1 MLQAPISEL
10 KISDGTVLQVPRNG
24 TVVFVGPNNAG
35 KSQALRDL
43 HALLSSKQP
52 DTELVVTSIDV
63 NKESNEEEVQTWLD
77 EKCDYQFSGGSVRYF
92 RFGQGGEPANQNVQ
106 RWRQGPPFQNLGKML
121 AFYAAAGERLQAAQ
135 GTSNI
140 DFAKE
145 TPKHPLHSLYLDKNL
160 EERVSSVAERAFGQP
175 LTLNR
180 FAGTTLRLHV
190 GDIDLEPIVGG
201 TDFGDYIKQLNKLPT
216 LESQGDG
223 MKSFIG
229 LLLNISVA
237 EFPYVLV
244 DEPEAF
250 LHPPQARLLG
260 QFIQEFKAPA
270 SQVFLATHNSNVV
283 RGLLEAQDQAVTVVR
298 LTRDGD
304 VNPAKTL
311 QPSIVKELWSDP
323 LLRYSEV
330 LDGLFHESV
339 ILCEGDAD
347 CRFYAS
353 VLDVVLS
360 EAGEEKQPEL
370 LFTHCGG
377 HHRMPTIIKALG
389 AVGVPVKVV
398 VDLDILQD
406 TQSLKQIVDALDGDW
421 HEVERDVDV
430 LQSQVGGLSTY
441 PNILSAS
448 ERINSVLNEAQE
460 AGQSR
465 LDRNVEQRIREAVRG
480 ESGWKHVK
488 KAGTSAIPQGEAYQS
503 FLRIDHGLRELG
515 VFLVPVGE
523 VEGFVRTV
531 GGHGP
536 QWLGEVH
543 AQRIHETS
551 QVSEAKE
558 FVRDIVG
565 LEHGASVNGH

>member
-1 MLQAPISEL
+1 MVQAPISEL
-10 KISDGTVLQVPRNG
+10 RISDGTVLQVPRNG

-63 NKESNEEEVQTWLD
+63 NKESSEEEVQTWLD
-77 EKCDYQFSGGSVRYF
+77 EKCDHQFSGGSVRYF

-140 DFAKE
+140 DFAND

-180 FAGTTLRLHV
+180 FAGSKLRLHV

-201 TDFGDYIKQLNKLPT
+201 PDFGDYIQQLNELPT

-237 EFPYVLV
+237 DFPYVLV

-283 RGLLEAQDQAVTVVR
+283 RGLFEAQDQAVTVVR
-298 LTRDGD
+298 LTRDGA

-311 QPSIVKELWSDP
+311 QPSLVRELWSDP

-360 EAGEEKQPEL
+360 ETGEERQPEL

-398 VDLDILQD
+398 VDLDIARHSVFEANRGRSGRRLASNSTGCRCAPVAGRWLEHISQYP
-406 TQSLKQIVDALDGDW
+406 
-421 HEVERDVDV
+421 ER
-430 LQSQVGGLSTY
+430 VG
-441 PNILSAS
+441 
-448 ERINSVLNEAQE
+448 
-460 AGQSR
+460 
-465 LDRNVEQRIREAVRG
+465 
-480 ESGWKHVK
+480 
-488 KAGTSAIPQGEAYQS
+488 AYQ
-503 FLRIDHGLRELG
+503 FC
-515 VFLVPVGE
+515 
-523 VEGFVRTV
+523 
-531 GGHGP
+531 
-536 QWLGEVH
+536 
-543 AQRIHETS
+543 AQRS
-551 QVSEAKE
+551 RRRRPVS
-558 FVRDIVG
+558 
-565 LEHGASVNGH
+565 S